1 MFKKLFMV
9 VLFMM
14 LSVTVLPEVAKADAY
29 EYENI
34 NELVNSVASVIN
46 KKNTYELKYSFNGS
60 DCYIELNT
68 IINWKTKTV
77 SFNGFMFRPETYY
90 KKEKFSAVLDLKSDK
105 VKTSSKAYKEG
116 KSTISAF
123 IHQWNLSKDSEYRK
137 SLGHYLLDHFGIV
150 DEDTVITE
158 FGDKVLVSTVSEEWG
173 NTWTAK
179 IITSK
184 SKVIEMELY
193 DSNNIIKVKMK

>member
-46 KKNTYELKYSFNGS
+46 KKNTYEFKYKFNGS
-60 DCYIELNT
+60 NYYIDLNT
-68 IINWKTKTV
+68 IVNWKTKTV
-77 SFNGFMFRPETYY
+77 SFNGFVFRPETYF
-90 KKEKFSAVLDLKSDK
+90 KKEKVSAVLDLKSNK
-105 VKTSSKAYKEG
+105 VKTSSKAYENG
-116 KSTISAF
+116 KSTLSAF
-123 IHQWNLSKDSEYRK
+123 IHQWSFSKDSEYRK
-137 SLGHYLLDHFGIV
+137 SLGHYLLDNFGIV
-150 DEDTVITE
+150 DEDTAITE

-173 NTWTAK
+173 NTWTSK

-193 DSNNIIKVKMK
+193 DSNGIIKVKMK

>member
-46 KKNTYELKYSFNGS
+46 KKNTYEFKYKFNGS
-60 DCYIELNT
+60 DYYIDLNT
-68 IINWKTKTV
+68 IVNWKTKTV
-77 SFNGFMFRPETYY
+77 SFNGFIFRPETYF
-90 KKEKFSAVLDLKSDK
+90 KKEKFSAVLDLKSNK
-105 VKTSSKAYKEG
+105 VKTSSKAYKKS
-116 KSTISAF
+116 KSTLSAF

-150 DEDTVITE
+150 DEDTAITE

-173 NTWTAK
+173 NTWTSK

>member
-1 MFKKLFMV
+1 MFNKLFVV
-9 VLFMM
+9 VLFTM
-14 LSVTVLPEVAKADAY
+14 LSVTVLPEVAKADTY

-46 KKNTYELKYSFNGS
+46 KKNTYEFKYKFNGS
-60 DCYIELNT
+60 DCYIDLNT
-68 IINWKTKTV
+68 IVNWKTKTV
-77 SFNGFMFRPETYY
+77 SFNGFIFRPETYF
-90 KKEKFSAVLDLKSDK
+90 KKEKVSAVLDLKSNR
-105 VKTSSKAYKEG
+105 VKTSSKAYKKS
-116 KSTISAF
+116 KSTLSAF

-150 DEDTVITE
+150 DEDTAITE

-173 NTWTAK
+173 NTWTSK

-193 DSNNIIKVKMK
+193 DSNDIIKVKMK

>member
-46 KKNTYELKYSFNGS
+46 KKNTYEFKYKFNGS
-60 DCYIELNT
+60 DYYIDLNT
-68 IINWKTKTV
+68 IVNWKTKTV
-77 SFNGFMFRPETYY
+77 SFNGFIFRPETYF
-90 KKEKFSAVLDLKSDK
+90 KKEKFSAVLDLKSNK
-105 VKTSSKAYKEG
+105 VKTSSKAYKNS
-116 KSTISAF
+116 KSTLSAF
-123 IHQWNLSKDSEYRK
+123 IHQWDLSKDSEYRK
-137 SLGHYLLDHFGIV
+137 SLGHYLLDLFGIV

-173 NTWTAK
+173 NTWTSK

-184 SKVIEMELY
+184 SKVIEMERY
-193 DSNNIIKVKMK
+193 DSNDIIKVKMK

>member
-46 KKNTYELKYSFNGS
+46 KKNTYEFKYKFDGYKY
-60 DCYIELNT
+60 YIELNT
-68 IINWKTKTV
+68 IVNWKTKTV
-77 SFNGFMFRPETYY
+77 SFNGFIFRPETYF
-90 KKEKFSAVLDLKSDK
+90 KKEKVSAVLDLKSNK

-116 KSTISAF
+116 KSKLSEF

-137 SLGHYLLDHFGIV
+137 SLGHYLLDLFGIV
-150 DEDTVITE
+150 DEDTTITK
-158 FGDKVLVSTVSEEWG
+158 FGDKVLVSKVSEEWDG
-173 NTWTAK
+173 TWTSK

-193 DSNNIIKVKMK
+193 DSNDTIKVKMK

>member
-46 KKNTYELKYSFNGS
+46 KKNTYEFKDKFNGFEY
-60 DCYIELNT
+60 YIDLNT
-68 IINWKTKTV
+68 IVNWKTKTV
-77 SFNGFMFRPETYY
+77 SFNGFIFRPETYF
-90 KKEKFSAVLDLKSDK
+90 KKEKFSAVLDLKSNK
-105 VKTSSKAYKEG
+105 VKTSSKAYKKG

-137 SLGHYLLDHFGIV
+137 SLGHYLLDNFGIV
-150 DEDTVITE
+150 DEDTAITE

-173 NTWTAK
+173 NTWTSK

-193 DSNNIIKVKMK
+193 DSNDIIKVKMK

>member
-9 VLFMM
+9 VLFTM

-46 KKNTYELKYSFNGS
+46 KKNTYEFKYKFNGS
-60 DCYIELNT
+60 DCYIDLNT
-68 IINWKTKTV
+68 IVNWKTKTV
-77 SFNGFMFRPETYY
+77 SFNGFIFRPETYF
-90 KKEKFSAVLDLKSDK
+90 KKEKVSAVLDLKSNK
-105 VKTSSKAYKEG
+105 VKTSSKAYKKS
-116 KSTISAF
+116 KSTLSAF
-123 IHQWNLSKDSEYRK
+123 IHQWDLSKDSEYRK

-150 DEDTVITE
+150 DEDTAITE
-158 FGDKVLVSTVSEEWG
+158 FGDKVLVSTVSEELG
-173 NTWTAK
+173 NTWTFK

-193 DSNNIIKVKMK
+193 DSNDIIKVKMK